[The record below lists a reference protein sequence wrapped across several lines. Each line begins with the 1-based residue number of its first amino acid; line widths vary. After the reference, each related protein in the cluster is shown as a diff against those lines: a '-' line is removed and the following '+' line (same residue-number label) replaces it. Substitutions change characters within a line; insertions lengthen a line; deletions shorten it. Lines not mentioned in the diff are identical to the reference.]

1 MRWLTLVVFSAAVAG
16 LGFFGWGSLRGAPLE
31 AASTNGQDSDA
42 LNCTRPACI
51 AADGIVEAAHRE
63 VALRFEVPGRI
74 KAVYVR
80 EGQTV
85 KSGDMLAELDGELAR
100 EHLVEAQTRLKIAQA
115 QRDQLLAE
123 STRLADGR
131 PTQRYPSRAEAAESL
146 VNDQA
151 RTIADGEV
159 ALAEAALRR
168 EQLLVDRGRLLA
180 PYDGLVLRVAAE
192 SGDSTGPTDD
202 RELFVMVDGPA
213 CRVRAFVEELDGLRV
228 FPGQRV
234 LVSAA
239 ASPGKRHRGTVSACS
254 PYFRV
259 KSQRQLKPGERV
271 DVRVREVV
279 LDLEAGHG
287 LLIGLPVEVF
297 LEPPVEHPATIR

>member
-1 MRWLTLVVFSAAVAG
+1 MRSLTLVVLSAAVAG
-16 LGFFGWGSLRGAPLE
+16 LGFLGWGSLRGDPLE
-31 AASTNGQDSDA
+31 AAAARGQESDTPEKA
-42 LNCTRPACI
+42 TRPACI
-51 AADGIVEAAHRE
+51 AADGVVEAAHRE
-63 VALRFEVPGRI
+63 VALRFEIPGRI
-74 KAVYVR
+74 KAVHVH

-85 KSGDMLAELDGELAR
+85 KAGDVLAELDGELAR
-100 EHLVEAQTRLKIAQA
+100 EHLAEAQTRLKIAQA
-115 QRDQLLAE
+115 QRDQLLAT
-123 STRLADGR
+123 STQIADER
-131 PTQRYPSRAEAAESL
+131 YPRYPSRPEAAESL

-168 EQLLVDRGRLLA
+168 EQLLVARGRLVA

-192 SGDSTGPTDD
+192 AGDFTGPTDD

-213 CRVRAFVEELDGLRV
+213 RRVRAFVEELDGLRV
-228 FPGQRV
+228 FPGQRA

-239 ASPGKRHRGTVSACS
+239 ASPGQRQRGTVSACS
-254 PYFRV
+254 PYFRL

-279 LDLEAGHG
+279 IELEAGHG
-287 LLIGLPVEVF
+287 LLIGLPVEVL
-297 LEPPVEHPATIR
+297 LEPPAP